1 MKIRRRMGK
10 KKKRDEPEAVEASN
24 AEASE
29 VLELVNDDDSH
40 QTKQEKR
47 KKKKK
52 HKGDEK
58 GASPAGE
65 PRASVIPTVSV
76 AVPGSIVDNA
86 QSLELATRVFL
97 SLSLSALYSYFLV
110 YLSKTSIRNE
120 SL

>member
-1 MKIRRRMGK
+1 MGK
-10 KKKRDEPEAVEASN
+10 KKKRDESEAVEASN
-24 AEASE
+24 AEESE
-29 VLELVNDDDSH
+29 VLELVNGDDSH

-47 KKKKK
+47 KKKKR
-52 HKGDEK
+52 KGNEQ
-58 GASPAGE
+58 AGSAAAE

-86 QSLELATRVFL
+86 QSLELATRVFPT
-97 SLSLSALYSYFLV
+97 LSALYSYFLV

>member
-29 VLELVNDDDSH
+29 VLELVNGDDSH
-40 QTKQEKR
+40 QTKQEK

>member
-29 VLELVNDDDSH
+29 VLELVNGDDSH

-47 KKKKK
+47 KKKKKK

-97 SLSLSALYSYFLV
+97 SLSLCAIFLLPSV
-110 YLSKTSIRNE
+110 FE
-120 SL
+120 